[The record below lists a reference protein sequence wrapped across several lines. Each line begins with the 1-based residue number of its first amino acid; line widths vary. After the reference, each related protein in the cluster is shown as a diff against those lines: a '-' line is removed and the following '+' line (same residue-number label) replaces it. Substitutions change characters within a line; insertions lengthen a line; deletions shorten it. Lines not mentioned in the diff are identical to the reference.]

1 MNPRKHLDDYVVK
14 GMMRKT
20 DAEFGFAPAEKWSG
34 RIVWAAVAVVTAIGI
49 YAAIGI
55 IVEVLK

>member
-1 MNPRKHLDDYVVK
+1 LDNHPPVAH
-14 GMMRKT
+14 GNSLGRPT
-20 DAEFGFAPAEKWSG
+20 TTGIEKWSG
-34 RIVWAAVAVVTAIGI
+34 RLVWAAVAVVTAIGI